1 MAMTRSDDSAYRRGV
16 VFGFTVAEVVLL
28 LVFCLLLLFVPLLLG
43 ENSKTPTR
51 PTPDAPYVELPG
63 SSGSMPA
70 ARNGRIG
77 SASAP
82 PPPVP
87 PAKDATASPSQAAA
101 PDSPP
106 LGDPSTANNAS
117 AHAQPL
123 PDGWIRVAPNGANRD
138 PTQDSNRQSP
148 PADPAAPRAD
158 APFEAL
164 PLASVCAR
172 LGIPAAECTAMAAN
186 EKLSAFGRHNWPPII
201 KLKEADGEFFVVG
214 SAQVSPPF
222 EAKIKRD
229 VVPRIL
235 ELVTRFQTDVVEIVG
250 NTDEQPIPPGIL
262 SNLDTLSID
271 VLAKGESPARLNAA
285 DNAGLGFAR
294 ALAVVQVLNKDER
307 LKKLTILPL
316 SAAQVIDVDGK
327 LSNGSKG
334 GDVKERRR
342 IEIRVRQSGA
352 TE

>member
-1 MAMTRSDDSAYRRGV
+1 MAMIRSDDRAYRRGV

-28 LVFCLLLLFVPLLLG
+28 LVFCLLLLFVPFLLG
-43 ENSKTPTR
+43 ENDKRTR
-51 PTPDAPYVELPG
+51 RPPADASYVELPASPDSILG
-63 SSGSMPA
+63 PRSG
-70 ARNGRIG
+70 GIG
-77 SASAP
+77 SANTPRP
-82 PPPVP
+82 PIVP
-87 PAKDATASPSQAAA
+87 EEPATAPASQAATPA
-101 PDSPP
+101 NLP
-106 LGDPSTANNAS
+106 LGDPSSTNNAT
-117 AHAQPL
+117 AQAKPL
-123 PDGWIRVAPNGANRD
+123 PEGWIRVAPNEANQSS
-138 PTQDSNRQSP
+138 TLASKRQSSR
-148 PADPAAPRAD
+148 ADPATPAAD

-164 PLASVCAR
+164 PLASACER
-172 LGIPAAECTAMAAN
+172 LGIAAADCTAMAAN
-186 EKLSAFGRHNWPPII
+186 EKLSALGRHNWPPII
-201 KLKEADGEFFVVG
+201 KIKEADGEFFLVG
-214 SAQVSPPF
+214 SAQVSPAF
-222 EAKIKRD
+222 EAKIKRE

-250 NTDEQPIPPGIL
+250 NTDEQPIPPGIP

-294 ALAVVQVLNKDER
+294 ALAVVQVLSKDDR
-307 LKKLTILPL
+307 LRKLTILPL

-352 TE
+352 IE